1 MSQMPAWNPPDH
13 YFGYQPIGD
22 FILCTKN
29 YCSSLLE
36 ESNFRKIKEDMF
48 ELNDKFPPP
57 EEGAV
62 NQDGDN
68 IPDSWVYEW
77 SATHWAV
84 RWIEYLMIRA
94 DAPKEILDKA
104 NEIFDS
110 LRNEYPIYDEDDYWC
125 MQSEAIEDYWQT
137 SSIKDRIEY
146 CKEAHVSIFAARQDL
161 PHSDVYDKIMD
172 GGSFN

>member
-1 MSQMPAWNPPDH
+1 MSQMPAWNPPDD

-29 YCSSLLE
+29 YCSPLWE
-36 ESNFRKIKEDMF
+36 ESNFLKIKEDMDK
-48 ELNDKFPPP
+48 LNDKFLPP

-77 SATHWAV
+77 SASHWAV
-84 RWIEYLMIRA
+84 KEIYYLMIRA

-104 NEIFDS
+104 NEIYSS
-110 LRNEYPIYDEDDYWC
+110 LRNEYPIYDEDDYWNR
-125 MQSEAIEDYWQT
+125 QSEAILEYWQG

-146 CKEAHVSIFAARQDL
+146 CKEADVSIFAARSNDPL
-161 PHSDVYDKIMD
+161 PEIYDTILD
-172 GGSFN
+172 SRSFD